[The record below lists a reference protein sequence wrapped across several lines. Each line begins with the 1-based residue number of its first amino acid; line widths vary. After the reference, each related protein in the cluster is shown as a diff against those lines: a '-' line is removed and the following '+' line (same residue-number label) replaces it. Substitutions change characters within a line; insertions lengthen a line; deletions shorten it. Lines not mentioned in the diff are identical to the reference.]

1 MFKVPAVFHLGS
13 FSNFLACTGILWLV
27 TPHQLAFCPPPGQ
40 IVIFIYQLIAMLSA
54 LSPPS
59 QETHV
64 KRMKTGRQFHPSVPP
79 SHTPSSRSS
88 VRPEHIILCSAG
100 NTLPNLGGNFR
111 VSFVSVI
118 LSHSEGIILTI
129 CCTAHEVKNNN
140 PVISVSS
147 WSISS
152 KLCCWLRGVDILLIV
167 LFFRV
172 SSVLLSGLK
181 YQCFTVFVSIL

>member
-13 FSNFLACTGILWLV
+13 FSNFLACTGILWPV
-27 TPHQLAFCPPPGQ
+27 TPHRLAFCPPPGQ

-88 VRPEHIILCSAG
+88 VRPECLILCSAG
-100 NTLPNLGGNFR
+100 NASLSLGFGGNCR

-118 LSHSEGIILTI
+118 WRGSEVIMPSLHHPVHEFRNKNHFMQKFTLSSCFYPLQ
-129 CCTAHEVKNNN
+129 
-140 PVISVSS
+140 
-147 WSISS
+147 SITSNFR
-152 KLCCWLRGVDILLIV
+152 CWIRE
-167 LFFRV
+167 
-172 SSVLLSGLK
+172 
-181 YQCFTVFVSIL
+181 